1 MQATPVL
8 VATVA
13 LVVAPVR
20 CAAATIALSESGID
34 TNFVDGNI
42 GLVEWGEVVGVVAR
56 QLPAATPYH
65 GAMFVDI
72 ISGPHATVRALP
84 TTRITRAGGADVVGD
99 GADRVRALIV
109 AIRGFAPAAKLDSA
123 TRAVCDQGAPVR
135 QIADAAEL
143 AAHDERLP

>member
-1 MQATPVL
+1 VSAAILFFFAT
-8 VATVA
+8 
-13 LVVAPVR
+13 
-20 CAAATIALSESGID
+20 AARR
-34 TNFVDGNI
+34 VDSFACSA
-42 GLVEWGEVVGVVAR
+42 WGS
-56 QLPAATPYH
+56 
-65 GAMFVDI
+65 F
-72 ISGPHATVRALP
+72 
-84 TTRITRAGGADVVGD
+84 TRAGGADVVGD